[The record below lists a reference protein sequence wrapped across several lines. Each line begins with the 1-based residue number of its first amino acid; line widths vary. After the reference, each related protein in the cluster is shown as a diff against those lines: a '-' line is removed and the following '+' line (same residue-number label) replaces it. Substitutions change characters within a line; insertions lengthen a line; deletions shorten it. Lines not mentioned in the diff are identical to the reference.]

1 MLDARWLRT
10 LAAVVEHR
18 SFGAAAAELG
28 YTQSAV
34 SQQISEL
41 ERAVGLPLL
50 ERRPVRPTAAGEVA
64 LAAAHQ
70 TGAVLD
76 AAATQLRALRDG
88 TAGTVRIGAFR
99 SAAEAIVAPALGT
112 FARRHPDVRV
122 AIAQLETA
130 AAHDALIAGA
140 IDLAVTFDDAPVGPP
155 VPAPITRRRLLTD
168 DVLVA
173 LPADHPLAAQPRVA
187 LLDLAG
193 ERWIDAPDA
202 GVNPTLAVT
211 RARARHGLRRRRLR
225 GRARARGGRARR
237 GDDRGPGR
245 APAAARRRH
254 PTGCGR
260 RTRPRGL
267 PRAVG
272 RPRRSTRGHSA
283 GSAPGRGDERVVGR
297 LTAAELATAHRS
309 SAARRPTR
317 ARRHARPARR
327 RRRRQRARRRSAAP
341 PRARRG

>member
-112 FARRHPDVRV
+112 FARRYPDVRV

-202 GVNPTLAVT
+202 GVNPTLA
-211 RARARHGLRRRRLR
+211 RLLPEREHGT
-225 GRARARGGRARR
+225 GYD
-237 GDDRGPGR
+237 GDDFAVVLALVAAGLGV
-245 APAAARRRH
+245 AMIAGLAARRL
-254 PTGCGR
+254 PPGVV
-260 RTRPRGL
+260 TRPVAGAALDRGVFL
-267 PRAVG
+267 A
-272 RPRRSTRGHSA
+272 
-283 GSAPGRGDERVVGR
+283 R
-297 LTAAELATAHRS
+297 LDAH
-309 SAARRPTR
+309 A
-317 ARRHARPARR
+317 
-327 RRRRQRARRRSAAP
+327 AAP
-341 PRARRG
+341 AVTALEAHLVEATSASWDG